1 MKSIDKSIFI
11 QYIRI
16 IQERCSGVQIF
27 SEDWLM
33 GEFKKKI
40 LQRVLIE
47 LIAGIIK
54 ILIAV
59 IIYKINH

>member
-1 MKSIDKSIFI
+1 
-11 QYIRI
+11 
-16 IQERCSGVQIF
+16 
-27 SEDWLM
+27 M